1 MDIPTIMVI
10 LGAVATLLTSIAEL
24 IKAIA
29 TLIDSIKR
37 LTASANTKIELKN
50 MPSLRIYKTYRN
62 VSKKI
67 ISFYNMFVIV
77 T

>member
-1 MDIPTIMVI
+1 MDIPTIIVM
-10 LGAVATLLTSIAEL
+10 LGAVAILLTNIVEL

-37 LTASANTKIELKN
+37 LTASANTQIELKN
-50 MPSLRIYKTYRN
+50 MPSLRIYKTCRN

-67 ISFYNMFVIV
+67 ISFL
-77 T
+77 